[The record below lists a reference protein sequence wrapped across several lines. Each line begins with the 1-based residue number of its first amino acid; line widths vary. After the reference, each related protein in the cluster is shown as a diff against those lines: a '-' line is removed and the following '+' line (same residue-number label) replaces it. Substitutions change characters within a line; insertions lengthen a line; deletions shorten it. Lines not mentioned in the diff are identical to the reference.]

1 VSGNFYPSVG
11 PLHYDPELCDLRKP
25 TAMQLDH
32 INISTPADPMEKLKD
47 FYCTALGFAVGHR
60 PDIPIPGYWLYP
72 ESGGP
77 ASVHLIE
84 SNRLPGWGI
93 LI

>member
-1 VSGNFYPSVG
+1 
-11 PLHYDPELCDLRKP
+11 
-25 TAMQLDH
+25 
-32 INISTPADPMEKLKD
+32 MEKLKD
-47 FYCTALGFAVGHR
+47 FYCTTLGFAVGHR

-77 ASVHLIE
+77 ASVRLIE
-84 SNRLPGWGI
+84 SNRLPGWGR